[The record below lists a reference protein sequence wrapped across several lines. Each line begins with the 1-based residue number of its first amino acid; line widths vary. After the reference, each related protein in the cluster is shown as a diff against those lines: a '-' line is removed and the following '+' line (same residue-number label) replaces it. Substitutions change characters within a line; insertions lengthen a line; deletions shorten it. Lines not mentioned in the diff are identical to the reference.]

1 MDFSCFYDNELY
13 SDILLVLRTK
23 VVETVA
29 VPAGSSS
36 SKRIKRNHTDV
47 TTDASTIY
55 HDDITI
61 PAHAM
66 VLVNASPYFKARL
79 SIAWQST
86 LSTLH
91 QPDNDHSMSQ
101 AEDRATKTYYSC
113 DSKRAK
119 RAVLAEDERST
130 EDGGS
135 LVHTQQSQNN
145 SPEAPEA
152 LPAIPAPTPITP
164 NTDNKRV
171 LIEYAEKGE
180 IIAIKFVIKSM
191 YKGKLDKE
199 WLQSDE
205 LFVHSENCVVA
216 LLSLWMVLGDNGKR
230 CSIAE
235 STELLK
241 NIRVFQLSPSYL
253 TCISDITWT
262 QPIFSQSPALR
273 SALQKVQLRRLSPLK
288 KKVPSHLLAD
298 YQLDSTWSEAADE
311 ADDSRIPRAW
321 TLRRRCRRPGK
332 SGSRAGVVK
341 ASYDWRMDAEAMD
354 RRYEEGFTSF
364 DRMSSSPELL
374 YCSGYWFYVGL
385 GVLVENARFSLC
397 AYLLPA
403 IEAVIG
409 GAKETVVCADLS
421 INGPNNDVSRQAA
434 GSSEGNSTQVMSAD
448 TVLHKDPKFHDY
460 IFMCKDST
468 ALSIR
473 ELVEPF
479 VVDGKLV
486 MEAQA
491 KLAQDRAELQR
502 RERARRSE
510 ERADRKAKIRLLK
523 TELEIVKS
531 AQPTPVMSNDPAGVN
546 GSSPNITDQDALIA
560 FESQIHALT
569 EQLQNLSVEF
579 VQAELEEGD
588 EYAAGDGSS
597 SAANTERSVSLSYH
611 TAVPESGVG
620 QVNPLIRQFN
630 LGHPARIAVE
640 TVTNDST
647 PVPRSAMQPGAM
659 IPQHVSNMSV
669 MQPHP
674 SGMQITP
681 EVVDH
686 QSGNPLAVRNQRG
699 TRSFAFTAPVPLDQS
714 LMGMPQHA
722 LTNPMFQPVEFVAG
736 HHSYHNGT
744 DPASHTS
751 YGLHHNPVFQPTEFA
766 GYPPPPPS
774 RSAVSFQQVQ
784 NPPAPPMAH
793 NPLFSNHHDGFGS
806 GTRYAP
812 DRNVSEDTVL
822 RHAVMDPKVNV
833 EASSIPNFSTQMSG
847 LVTVLPYVQ
856 KMRKYIVA
864 NLHKLTGHI
873 ATQINLW
880 LSSLVD
886 PMQGVEFA
894 YSHMEVIERMCPGAT
909 AWFDHIVSNL
919 GMDVRS
925 GVGETLNAIKAL
937 RSRVFDSLGNAV
949 DRVKE
954 DYAYPKKQL
963 QFLEA
968 WLQVVIKE
976 LCKPDAKEL
985 SIWARGM
992 IMGKHNLLSH
1002 SVPAH
1007 EDPMTFFKR
1016 VGQTFTIFTTHSPK
1030 AFRAELH
1037 RASVQ
1042 DVFISG
1048 LPDYLQ
1054 RVAEDTM
1061 RRVGVLHHSE
1071 DIVNAFLVQDTQ
1083 NAYEHVL
1090 RHETK
1095 GIMHKQAARMLPIAY
1110 MSGHTADKSLIPS
1123 APNAPKTPKPSTRP
1137 HRPHGPMASVAGED
1151 DDEDAVGTD
1160 TRSHQQRI
1168 VEQQHLASHSAQYPP
1183 AVHPRH
1189 DFGKSGP
1196 SVSTNSLAQSRPF
1209 TRLPPTCF
1217 ICNAVGDHYSD
1228 KCPQK
1233 VQYMQY
1239 AEQGKKMVDT
1249 TNSDVAPSSALPTTA
1264 VLNAAAHAASYATH
1278 LTQYNMQQQMQRDA
1292 ARQPPLNPAPLAS
1305 SPTDASKRVAQ
1316 TQFPHASYTTP
1327 ASHSVQAE
1335 FVASLYEQEK
1345 EIESMMDLHAH
1356 VVSAYSLH
1364 AALSTALDPSPSAQ
1378 AYFKGLPSK
1387 LFYFENN
1394 PDMPHESVGVVVK
1407 GQRCVSPASLL
1418 DFGSN
1423 CYLMAASEA
1432 DRLGIQVHTLS
1443 VKLHTASGLGNIV
1456 GVTCPLI
1463 IEYGAAPHALHSSHC
1478 FIVIKDYH
1486 GMCFSMLFGNPD
1498 AFTFN
1503 AVHDVSAGLLHL
1515 SDRHI
1520 DVSLLLKACKPFS
1533 GSS

>member
-1 MDFSCFYDNELY
+1 MF
-13 SDILLVLRTK
+13 
-23 VVETVA
+23 
-29 VPAGSSS
+29 
-36 SKRIKRNHTDV
+36 
-47 TTDASTIY
+47 
-55 HDDITI
+55 
-61 PAHAM
+61 
-66 VLVNASPYFKARL
+66 
-79 SIAWQST
+79 
-86 LSTLH
+86 
-91 QPDNDHSMSQ
+91 
-101 AEDRATKTYYSC
+101 
-113 DSKRAK
+113 
-119 RAVLAEDERST
+119 
-130 EDGGS
+130 
-135 LVHTQQSQNN
+135 
-145 SPEAPEA
+145 
-152 LPAIPAPTPITP
+152 
-164 NTDNKRV
+164 
-171 LIEYAEKGE
+171 
-180 IIAIKFVIKSM
+180 
-191 YKGKLDKE
+191 
-199 WLQSDE
+199 
-205 LFVHSENCVVA
+205 
-216 LLSLWMVLGDNGKR
+216 
-230 CSIAE
+230 
-235 STELLK
+235 
-241 NIRVFQLSPSYL
+241 
-253 TCISDITWT
+253 
-262 QPIFSQSPALR
+262 
-273 SALQKVQLRRLSPLK
+273 
-288 KKVPSHLLAD
+288 
-298 YQLDSTWSEAADE
+298 
-311 ADDSRIPRAW
+311 
-321 TLRRRCRRPGK
+321 
-332 SGSRAGVVK
+332 
-341 ASYDWRMDAEAMD
+341 
-354 RRYEEGFTSF
+354 
-364 DRMSSSPELL
+364 SSP
-374 YCSGYWFYVGL
+374 
-385 GVLVENARFSLC
+385 
-397 AYLLPA
+397 
-403 IEAVIG
+403 
-409 GAKETVVCADLS
+409 
-421 INGPNNDVSRQAA
+421 
-434 GSSEGNSTQVMSAD
+434 
-448 TVLHKDPKFHDY
+448 
-460 IFMCKDST
+460 
-468 ALSIR
+468 
-473 ELVEPF
+473 
-479 VVDGKLV
+479 VVD
-486 MEAQA
+486 MQA

-502 RERARRSE
+502 RERARRAE
-510 ERADRKAKIRLLK
+510 ER
-523 TELEIVKS
+523 
-531 AQPTPVMSNDPAGVN
+531 GVS

-588 EYAAGDGSS
+588 EYAAGDGTS

-630 LGHPARIAVE
+630 LGHPARIAIE

-669 MQPHP
+669 MQPHS

-686 QSGNPLAVRNQRG
+686 QSGNPLSVRNQRG
-699 TRSFAFTAPVPLDQS
+699 SRSFAFAAPVPMEQS
-714 LMGMPQHA
+714 LMSMPQHA
-722 LTNPMFQPVEFVAG
+722 YT
-736 HHSYHNGT
+736 
-744 DPASHTS
+744 
-751 YGLHHNPVFQPTEFA
+751 NPVFQHAEFTGYPPYHQGTASVGPTLN
-766 GYPPPPPS
+766 PPPPPS
-774 RSAVSFQQVQ
+774 RSTVSFQQVQ

-793 NPLFSNHHDGFGS
+793 NPLFSDHHDGFGS

-812 DRNVSEDTVL
+812 DRNVSEEML
-822 RHAVMDPKVNV
+822 RHAIMDPKVNV

-894 YSHMEVIERMCPGAT
+894 YSHMEVIERMCPGAN

-949 DRVKE
+949 DRVRE

-985 SIWARGM
+985 SIWAQGM

-1016 VGQTFTIFTTHSPK
+1016 VGQTFTVFTTHSPK

-1095 GIMHKQAARMLPIAY
+1095 EIMHKQAARMLPTAY
-1110 MSGHTADKSLIPS
+1110 ISGHSADKSLIPS
-1123 APNAPKTPKPSTRP
+1123 APKTPLPSTRP

-1151 DDEDAVGTD
+1151 DNEDTCVTD
-1160 TRSHQQRI
+1160 THSHQQRT
-1168 VEQQHLASHSAQYPP
+1168 VEQQHLASHSVHYPP

-1196 SVSTNSLAQSRPF
+1196 YVSTNSHAQSRPF

-1239 AEQGKKMVDT
+1239 AEQGKKMVDS
-1249 TNSDVAPSSALPTTA
+1249 TNSDVAPSPALPTAA

-1292 ARQPPLNPAPLAS
+1292 AARQPPQNPTHLA
-1305 SPTDASKRVAQ
+1305 PTDASKRVAQ
-1316 TQFPHASYTTP
+1316 TQFPHASYATP

-1335 FVASLYEQEK
+1335 FVTSLYEQEQ
-1345 EIESMMDLHAH
+1345 EIESMMDLHSH

-1364 AALSTALDPSPSAQ
+1364 AALSTSLDPSPSAQ
-1378 AYFKGLPSK
+1378 AYLKGLPSK

-1407 GQRCVSPASLL
+1407 GQRCVSPAPLL

-1432 DRLGIQVHTLS
+1432 DRLGIQVHTLP
-1443 VKLHTASGLGNIV
+1443 VKLHTASGLSNIV

-1478 FIVIKDYH
+1478 FIVIKDYPV
-1486 GMCFSMLFGNPD
+1486 GLPSYPTSGLGGGERRSMVKVSGFRHPPSHYEGIKA
-1498 AFTFN
+1498 AFYREVAEYKRTAASTVRIPRRGTPEYVSPKFFN
-1503 AVHDVSAGLLHL
+1503 AVQSFHDEVMSVDINQL
-1515 SDRHI
+1515 SDEQLYRWLA
-1520 DVSLLLKACKPFS
+1520 DGSPDADQRSSTLLDYWKRMLFWYLDSEPRFFLIQQNAEQAARIAAMQARLDAVDDAAALAEELDDA
-1533 GSS
+1533 GIAEAERQA